1 MLTVSPPVGSRT
13 PAHCSG
19 VGKVLLAYSDPGVLN
34 KLSKRPL
41 EKFTLNTITDKN
53 KLSCILEE
61 VREKGYAIDSEEI
74 EIGLR
79 CLAAPIVDQQ
89 GKVMAAISVSGP
101 VNRITEDRYLE
112 IIQQLQLTS
121 SQISKYL

>member
-41 EKFTLNTITDKN
+41 EKFTLNTITDK
-53 KLSCILEE
+53 KELSCILE
-61 VREKGYAIDSEEI
+61 RS
-74 EIGLR
+74 
-79 CLAAPIVDQQ
+79 Q
-89 GKVMAAISVSGP
+89 GKRLCHRFRG
-101 VNRITEDRYLE
+101 NRDRLE
-112 IIQQLQLTS
+112 MPCSTDS
-121 SQISKYL
+121 